1 MNPHRASVTV
11 PLPQAELF
19 AWLCS
24 VENWPKFLEGLEGV
38 EPLGYRR
45 YRWSVHYAGRRRTT
59 DVVVSVDARQHRL
72 SWRHLHRPA
81 FDGTLRLTALSLTRT
96 QVELV
101 LDIEPTGLVE
111 GLVESVGMTG
121 WMAQRDLQRLRDLV
135 VEGDL
140 RSLETG

>member
-24 VENWPKFLEGLEGV
+24 VENWPRFLEGLEGV

-59 DVVVSVDARQHRL
+59 DVVVSVDVAVTEG
-72 SWRHLHRPA
+72 SVS
-81 FDGTLRLTALSLTRT
+81 LRRSGVTVSVMTRT
-96 QVELV
+96 A
-101 LDIEPTGLVE
+101 G
-111 GLVESVGMTG
+111 S
-121 WMAQRDLQRLRDLV
+121 AR
-135 VEGDL
+135 
-140 RSLETG
+140 